1 MMILVNKKNYST
13 SYFTTTQ
20 TFNDTEMR
28 WSTGNKTQLSVTYDS
43 GVGAVIDVF
52 SSHLSIQVTS
62 LSKFVNRTIGLLG
75 VNNNDV
81 KDDFTRPDGSTIS
94 INSTQEEIYYEFG
107 SLCMYSPN

>member
-1 MMILVNKKNYST
+1 
-13 SYFTTTQ
+13 
-20 TFNDTEMR
+20 MR

-107 SLCMYSPN
+107 KLCMYSPNWYFKVC